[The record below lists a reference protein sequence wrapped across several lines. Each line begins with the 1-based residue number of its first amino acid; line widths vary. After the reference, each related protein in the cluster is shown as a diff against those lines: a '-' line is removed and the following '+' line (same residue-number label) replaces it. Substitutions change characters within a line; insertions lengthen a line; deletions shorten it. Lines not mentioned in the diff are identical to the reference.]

1 MAMKRIIILFLAAVC
16 TIMSCDKFKAEDNT
30 EQEKRIEEAQN
41 TALKAIDEASSS
53 AIAAAKQA
61 ITTATA
67 KAVEGAGKD
76 ISVVINDA
84 KKEIQSAVE
93 SSVRESIDTKLNA
106 FNEKLCKA
114 NRFAEIAVLIALGA
128 ILLSFFFFILLLR
141 RTSHDSIVENVV
153 KSRRVKRKT
162 EEIIRDYTNAE
173 ARPQVENGISKD
185 DVVAA
190 VREYLNNPDF
200 KQIIAKL
207 YPQVKNGI
215 SKDDVE
221 AAVRE
226 YLNSPDFKQII
237 ASLPPT
243 QGNTSGQPQTN
254 PGTKVE
260 LFAKDS
266 CEKCLTGVSPVYQQ
280 GKSIYRLVLTSS
292 DSQNAEISIC
302 VDKDEVKRR
311 ILKSSNDLLEPV
323 CKVERQK
330 SNPDDLT
337 TINAKSGKAEKISGD
352 TWRITEQITVE
363 LS

>member
-1 MAMKRIIILFLAAVC
+1 MTMKRIIIILLAAVC
-16 TIMSCDKFKAEDNT
+16 TITSCDNFKAKDYT

-53 AIAAAKQA
+53 AIAAAEQA

-67 KAVEGAGKD
+67 KAVEGAGED
-76 ISVVINDA
+76 ISAVINDA

-93 SSVRESIDTKLNA
+93 SSVSESINTKLKA
-106 FNEKLCKA
+106 FNDDLGKA
-114 NRFAEIAVLIALGA
+114 NRFAAIAALIALGA
-128 ILLSFFFFILLLR
+128 ILLSVVFFILMLR
-141 RTSHDSIVENVV
+141 RTSHNSIVENVV

-162 EEIIRDYTNAE
+162 EEIIWDYTNAE
-173 ARPQVENGISKD
+173 ART
-185 DVVAA
+185 
-190 VREYLNNPDF
+190 
-200 KQIIAKL
+200 
-207 YPQVKNGI
+207 QVKNGI
-215 SKDDVE
+215 SKADVE
-221 AAVRE
+221 AEVRKF
-226 YLNSPDFKQII
+226 LSSPSFKQII
-237 ASLPPT
+237 TGLYPTQNALVNDDSGQRTDSGNASLD
-243 QGNTSGQPQTN
+243 NTSGQTQAKAPV
-254 PGTKVE
+254 TKVE
-260 LFAKDS
+260 LYAKDS
-266 CEKCLTGVSPVYQQ
+266 REMRLTGVSPVYQQ

-337 TINAKSGKAEKISGD
+337 TINAKSGKAEKVSGD
-352 TWRITEQITVE
+352 IWRITEQITVE